1 MACRLHL
8 PARRAPLLPSSFF
21 VLQRPCLN
29 VVLHKFLAKKTY
41 CRFRNSSFSEY
52 TEKHKHQIKN
62 VTSSS
67 KQSLMVSS
75 LIKMDNEIT
84 DQDLIFEENVLQN
97 PYVEDVWDK
106 YIQFLVSTTNSS
118 STKLLTIHERAVKAN
133 PKSRNLWLRYLRWR
147 MNALKTASTLTSPL
161 DEELE
166 QQYNKLNLVF
176 ERCIANME
184 SPGDF
189 EIWELYIKS
198 LWQDQCS
205 VTKTRRACDRA
216 LQSLDITEHS
226 KFWSSL
232 YLPFIRSSDK
242 IPIETACRVY
252 RRYVQFEPQHVEE
265 YISFLKNRG
274 RVAESSQ
281 RLVEILNDETFVSLL
296 NKSKHQM
303 WLELC
308 DLITKNVN
316 NTSVNNTED
325 GKKINVSAI
334 LRTAIK
340 KFTDEVGKLWASL
353 ADYYIRRGLF
363 EKARDIYEE
372 GLESVMTVRDFSLIF
387 DAYAA
392 FEENVLSSK
401 MMQEEEEEEEE
412 NDEIELRLARLEHLM
427 ERRPILLSSVMLRQ
441 NPHNV
446 HEWLKRISL
455 LSSSSSKEIV
465 STYSLAIQ
473 TVDAK
478 ASIGSISQ
486 VWIDF
491 AKFYEVHGDLDNARV
506 IFEKATKS
514 PNFKSVDELA
524 TIWCE
529 YAEFELRNKNFKQ
542 ALTLMKR
549 VLFVNHNKE
558 KRINNASN
566 TTKGEYD
573 ALLVQE
579 KVHKSIKLWMFYC
592 DLEESISP
600 ENARI
605 VYERILDLRIA
616 TPQIILNYAA
626 MLQESKFFEDSFH
639 VYERGVNL
647 FKFPHSIDIW
657 RAYLT
662 QFVDRFQ
669 DKKVER
675 ARDLFEQCCE
685 QAPPKDCKE
694 FFLEYAKLEEQF
706 GLSKRAMD
714 IYDQALTKM
723 KSASDKIEVLD
734 IYVKRAMD
742 FFGVGKVRSIYEKII
757 EDDDDDDDD
766 NDDDGTTKKKKKK
779 NRLDDNSTKII
790 CVKYA
795 ELEVSLGEID
805 RARALYTHASQF
817 SNPAQDGTFWG
828 QWNDF
833 EVKNGN
839 EDTFRD
845 MLRVKRSVAASF
857 SQMHFNMSV
866 VEVPA
871 DALEPQAGGGGGKE
885 GEEEEDLMK
894 LLEREELENRNAA
907 PIAGFV
913 KSHVVGGDRDDVPKN
928 PEEID
933 LGFDDEE
940 EEGDDDE
947 PKTSVPSGVYGSLL
961 SSGGKK
967 REREDDE
974 EEE

>member
-1 MACRLHL
+1 
-8 PARRAPLLPSSFF
+8 
-21 VLQRPCLN
+21 
-29 VVLHKFLAKKTY
+29 
-41 CRFRNSSFSEY
+41 
-52 TEKHKHQIKN
+52 
-62 VTSSS
+62 
-67 KQSLMVSS
+67 MVSS
-75 LIKMDNEIT
+75 LIKMDNDEIT

-401 MMQEEEEEEEE
+401 MMQEEEEE

-779 NRLDDNSTKII
+779 NRLDDNSTKIV

-885 GEEEEDLMK
+885 GEEEEVLMK

-967 REREDDE
+967 RERKDDE

>member
-1 MACRLHL
+1 
-8 PARRAPLLPSSFF
+8 
-21 VLQRPCLN
+21 
-29 VVLHKFLAKKTY
+29 
-41 CRFRNSSFSEY
+41 
-52 TEKHKHQIKN
+52 
-62 VTSSS
+62 
-67 KQSLMVSS
+67 
-75 LIKMDNEIT
+75 
-84 DQDLIFEENVLQN
+84 
-97 PYVEDVWDK
+97 
-106 YIQFLVSTTNSS
+106 
-118 STKLLTIHERAVKAN
+118 
-133 PKSRNLWLRYLRWR
+133 

-714 IYDQALTKM
+714 IYDQAFTKM

-742 FFGVGKVRSIYEKII
+742 FFGIGKVRSIYEKII

>member
-1 MACRLHL
+1 
-8 PARRAPLLPSSFF
+8 
-21 VLQRPCLN
+21 
-29 VVLHKFLAKKTY
+29 
-41 CRFRNSSFSEY
+41 
-52 TEKHKHQIKN
+52 
-62 VTSSS
+62 
-67 KQSLMVSS
+67 MVSS
-75 LIKMDNEIT
+75 LIKMDNDEIT

-401 MMQEEEEEEEE
+401 MMQEEEEEEE

-757 EDDDDDDDD
+757 DDDDDDD

-779 NRLDDNSTKII
+779 NRLDDNSTKIV

-885 GEEEEDLMK
+885 GEEEEVLMK

-967 REREDDE
+967 RERKDDE

>member
-1 MACRLHL
+1 MGNANQFDDL
-8 PARRAPLLPSSFF
+8 
-21 VLQRPCLN
+21 
-29 VVLHKFLAKKTY
+29 
-41 CRFRNSSFSEY
+41 
-52 TEKHKHQIKN
+52 
-62 VTSSS
+62 
-67 KQSLMVSS
+67 
-75 LIKMDNEIT
+75 EIT
-84 DQDLIFEENVLQN
+84 DQDLIFEENILQN

-106 YIQFLVSTTNSS
+106 YIQFLSSNSS
-118 STKLLTIHERAVKAN
+118 SFSKLLTIHERAVKAN
-133 PKSRNLWLRYLRWR
+133 PKSRNLWLKYLRWR
-147 MNALKTASTLTSPL
+147 LNELKESNNQSI
-161 DEELE
+161 ELNSNE
-166 QQYNKLNLVF
+166 FNKMNLVF
-176 ERCIANME
+176 ERCIANI
-184 SPGDF
+184 SNDF
-189 EIWELYIKS
+189 EIWELYIKT
-198 LWQDQCS
+198 LWQDQYLI
-205 VTKTRRACDRA
+205 TKTRRVCDRA

-265 YISFLKNRG
+265 YIAFLKNRG
-274 RVAESSQ
+274 RFAESSQ
-281 RLVEILNDETFVSLL
+281 RLVEILNDENFVSLL

-308 DLITKNVN
+308 DLIT
-316 NTSVNNTED
+316 T
-325 GKKINVSAI
+325 KIDESKENSILSHSSSSLNVSAI
-334 LRTAIK
+334 LRSAMR
-340 KFTDEVGKLWASL
+340 KFPKDEVGKLWASL

-372 GLESVMTVRDFSLIF
+372 GLETVMTVRDFSLIF

-392 FEENVLSSK
+392 FEESVLSSK
-401 MMQEEEEEEEE
+401 MEEE
-412 NDEIELRLARLEHLM
+412 NENDENDDEIELRLARLEHLM

-455 LSSSSSKEIV
+455 LSSSNESSSTANSKEIV
-465 STYSLAIQ
+465 STYSLALQ

-486 VWIDF
+486 VWTDF

-506 IFEKATKS
+506 IFEKATNS

-542 ALTLMKR
+542 ALALMKR
-549 VLFVNHNKE
+549 VLLGNRNKE
-558 KRINNASN
+558 ERRNINASN

-592 DLEESISP
+592 DLEESVSP

-605 VYERILDLRIA
+605 VYEKILDLRIA

-647 FKFPHSIDIW
+647 FNFPHSIDIW

-669 DKKVER
+669 GKKVER

-714 IYDQALTKM
+714 IYDQALTKI
-723 KSASDKIEVLD
+723 KSMSDKLEVLD

-757 EDDDDDDDD
+757 DDDGDDDD
-766 NDDDGTTKKKKKK
+766 NTYDAKKKKK
-779 NRLDDNSTKII
+779 NRLDDNSTKIV

-871 DALEPQAGGGGGKE
+871 DALEPQAGGGGEE
-885 GEEEEDLMK
+885 GDGEEDLMK
-894 LLEREELENRNAA
+894 QLEREELENRNAA

-933 LGFDDEE
+933 LGFDDDDD
-940 EEGDDDE
+940 DDDE
-947 PKTSVPSGVYGSLL
+947 PKTSVPSGVFGSLL
-961 SSGGKK
+961 SAGDGSGGKK
-967 REREDDE
+967 REREE
-974 EEE
+974 

>member
-1 MACRLHL
+1 
-8 PARRAPLLPSSFF
+8 
-21 VLQRPCLN
+21 
-29 VVLHKFLAKKTY
+29 
-41 CRFRNSSFSEY
+41 
-52 TEKHKHQIKN
+52 
-62 VTSSS
+62 
-67 KQSLMVSS
+67 MVSS

-161 DEELE
+161 NEELE

-205 VTKTRRACDRA
+205 VTKTRRVCDRA

-281 RLVEILNDETFVSLL
+281 RLVEILNDENFVSLL

-401 MMQEEEEEEEE
+401 MMQEEEEEENEE
-412 NDEIELRLARLEHLM
+412 DLDENKNDEIELRLARLEHLM

-455 LSSSSSKEIV
+455 LFSSSSKEIV

-558 KRINNASN
+558 ERINNASN

-757 EDDDDDDDD
+757 DDDDDDDD
-766 NDDDGTTKKKKKK
+766 NDNDGTRKKKKKKK
-779 NRLDDNSTKII
+779 NRLDDNSTKIV

-795 ELEVSLGEID
+795 ELEVSLDEID

-871 DALEPQAGGGGGKE
+871 DALEPQAVGGGGKE

-947 PKTSVPSGVYGSLL
+947 PKKSVPSGVYGSLL

>member
-1 MACRLHL
+1 
-8 PARRAPLLPSSFF
+8 
-21 VLQRPCLN
+21 
-29 VVLHKFLAKKTY
+29 
-41 CRFRNSSFSEY
+41 
-52 TEKHKHQIKN
+52 
-62 VTSSS
+62 
-67 KQSLMVSS
+67 MVSS
-75 LIKMDNEIT
+75 LIKMDNDEIT

-412 NDEIELRLARLEHLM
+412 EENDEIELRLARLEHLM

-558 KRINNASN
+558 VRINNASN

-757 EDDDDDDDD
+757 DDDDDDDD
-766 NDDDGTTKKKKKK
+766 DNNDDDGTTKKKKKK
-779 NRLDDNSTKII
+779 NRLDDNSTKIV

>member
-1 MACRLHL
+1 MTFDD
-8 PARRAPLLPSSFF
+8 S
-21 VLQRPCLN
+21 
-29 VVLHKFLAKKTY
+29 K
-41 CRFRNSSFSEY
+41 RNHINIS
-52 TEKHKHQIKN
+52 
-62 VTSSS
+62 
-67 KQSLMVSS
+67 
-75 LIKMDNEIT
+75 DA
-84 DQDLIFEENVLQN
+84 DLVFEENCLQN
-97 PYVEDVWDK
+97 PFVEDVWDK
-106 YIQFLVSTTNSS
+106 YVTY
-118 STKLLTIHERAVKAN
+118 LLTSNTSKDEDEDEKIMVVYERAVKAN
-133 PKSRNLWLRYLRWR
+133 PKSRNLWLKYLRW
-147 MNALKTASTLTSPL
+147 LKKDLIITSNSSSIF
-161 DEELE
+161 
-166 QQYNKLNLVF
+166 NKLNMVF
-176 ERCIANME
+176 ERCINNIHD
-184 SPGDF
+184 DF
-189 EIWELYIKS
+189 EIWEVYVKC
-198 LWQDQCS
+198 LWQDQYLI
-205 VTKTRRACDRA
+205 TKTRQVCDRA
-216 LQSLDITEHS
+216 LQSLDITEHG
-226 KFWSSL
+226 KFWSTV

-242 IPIETACRVY
+242 IPVETACRVY
-252 RRYVQFEPQHVEE
+252 RRYVQFEPTHAEE
-265 YISFLKNRG
+265 FIAFLKNRG
-274 RVAESSQ
+274 RIMESSQ
-281 RLVEILNDETFVSLL
+281 RLVEIVNDDSFVSLL

-308 DLITKNVN
+308 DLITKNVTN
-316 NTSVNNTED
+316 NNNKQNEFQ
-325 GKKINVSAI
+325 KEEINVSAI
-334 LRTAIK
+334 LRTAIR
-340 KFTDEVGKLWASL
+340 KFTDEVGKLWSSL
-353 ADYYIRRGLF
+353 ADYYIRRGMF

-401 MMQEEEEEEEE
+401 ME
-412 NDEIELRLARLEHLM
+412 NDDEEDDGDDDDNETNDIELRLARLEHLM

-455 LSSSSSKEIV
+455 LNSSKEIV

-478 ASIGSISQ
+478 VSIGSISQ
-486 VWIDF
+486 VWIEF
-491 AKFYEVHGDLDNARV
+491 AKFYEVHGDLANSRV

-524 TIWCE
+524 SIWCE
-529 YAEFELRNKNFKQ
+529 FAELELRHRNFNQ

-549 VLFVNHNKE
+549 VLINHKE
-558 KRINNASN
+558 EQKKIENLSQQ
-566 TTKGEYD
+566 TKKEYD
-573 ALLVQE
+573 SLPVQE
-579 KVHKSIKLWMFYC
+579 KVHKSIKLWTFYC
-592 DLEESISP
+592 DLEESVSP
-600 ENARI
+600 ENARV
-605 VYERILDLRIA
+605 VYEKILDLRIA

-647 FKFPHSIDIW
+647 FNFPHSLEIW

-662 QFVDRFQ
+662 QFVTRFQ

-685 QAPPKDCKE
+685 QAPPKNCKE

-714 IYDQALTKM
+714 IYEQALK
-723 KSASDKIEVLD
+723 KINSSADKIEVLD

-742 FFGVGKVRSIYEKII
+742 FFGVGKVRSIYENII
-757 EDDDDDDDD
+757 DDDDD
-766 NDDDGTTKKKKKK
+766 NNEGEGGTTKKKKNK
-779 NRLDDNSTKII
+779 LEDNSTKIVCI
-790 CVKYA
+790 KYA

-857 SQMHFNMSV
+857 SQMHFNMAV

-871 DALEPQAGGGGGKE
+871 NALNPQDDGF
-885 GEEEEDLMK
+885 EEEDLMK
-894 LLEREELENRNAA
+894 QLEREELENRNAA

-913 KSHVVGGDRDDVPKN
+913 KSHVVGGDREDVPKN

-933 LGFDDEE
+933 LG
-940 EEGDDDE
+940 DDDDDDDDGDKDFI
-947 PKTSVPSGVYGSLL
+947 KTTVPSGVFG
-961 SSGGKK
+961 GMITGKK
-967 REREDDE
+967 RENDDDSTPTGE
-974 EEE
+974 PLGASFERIKQAKRSND

>member
-1 MACRLHL
+1 
-8 PARRAPLLPSSFF
+8 
-21 VLQRPCLN
+21 
-29 VVLHKFLAKKTY
+29 
-41 CRFRNSSFSEY
+41 
-52 TEKHKHQIKN
+52 
-62 VTSSS
+62 
-67 KQSLMVSS
+67 MVSS

-401 MMQEEEEEEEE
+401 MMQEEEEEKKK

-757 EDDDDDDDD
+757 DDDDDDD

>member
-1 MACRLHL
+1 MLFFAC
-8 PARRAPLLPSSFF
+8 
-21 VLQRPCLN
+21 
-29 VVLHKFLAKKTY
+29 
-41 CRFRNSSFSEY
+41 
-52 TEKHKHQIKN
+52 
-62 VTSSS
+62 SS
-67 KQSLMVSS
+67 KEKLLFQNTQRTSRTSKVHQQSLMVSS
-75 LIKMDNEIT
+75 MIKMDNDEIT

-412 NDEIELRLARLEHLM
+412 EENDEIELRLARLEHLM

-558 KRINNASN
+558 VRINNASN

-757 EDDDDDDDD
+757 DDDDDDDD
-766 NDDDGTTKKKKKK
+766 DNNDDDGTTKKKKKK
-779 NRLDDNSTKII
+779 NRLDDNSTKIV

>member
-1 MACRLHL
+1 
-8 PARRAPLLPSSFF
+8 
-21 VLQRPCLN
+21 
-29 VVLHKFLAKKTY
+29 
-41 CRFRNSSFSEY
+41 
-52 TEKHKHQIKN
+52 
-62 VTSSS
+62 
-67 KQSLMVSS
+67 
-75 LIKMDNEIT
+75 
-84 DQDLIFEENVLQN
+84 
-97 PYVEDVWDK
+97 
-106 YIQFLVSTTNSS
+106 
-118 STKLLTIHERAVKAN
+118 
-133 PKSRNLWLRYLRWR
+133 
-147 MNALKTASTLTSPL
+147 LKTASTLTSPL
-161 DEELE
+161 NEELE

-205 VTKTRRACDRA
+205 VTKTRRVCDRA

-281 RLVEILNDETFVSLL
+281 RLVEILNDENFVSLL

-401 MMQEEEEEEEE
+401 MMQEEEEEENEE
-412 NDEIELRLARLEHLM
+412 DLDENKNDEIELRLARLEHLM

-455 LSSSSSKEIV
+455 LFSSSSKEIV

-558 KRINNASN
+558 ERINNASN

-742 FFGVGKVRSIYEKII
+742 FFGVSKVRSIYEKII
-757 EDDDDDDDD
+757 DDDDDDDD
-766 NDDDGTTKKKKKK
+766 NDNDGTRKKKKKKK
-779 NRLDDNSTKII
+779 NRLDDNSTKIV

-795 ELEVSLGEID
+795 ELEVSLDEID

-871 DALEPQAGGGGGKE
+871 DALEPQAVGGGGKE

>member
-1 MACRLHL
+1 
-8 PARRAPLLPSSFF
+8 
-21 VLQRPCLN
+21 
-29 VVLHKFLAKKTY
+29 
-41 CRFRNSSFSEY
+41 
-52 TEKHKHQIKN
+52 
-62 VTSSS
+62 
-67 KQSLMVSS
+67 
-75 LIKMDNEIT
+75 
-84 DQDLIFEENVLQN
+84 
-97 PYVEDVWDK
+97 
-106 YIQFLVSTTNSS
+106 
-118 STKLLTIHERAVKAN
+118 
-133 PKSRNLWLRYLRWR
+133 

-161 DEELE
+161 NEELE

-205 VTKTRRACDRA
+205 VTKTRRVCDRA

-281 RLVEILNDETFVSLL
+281 RLVEILNDENFVSLL

-401 MMQEEEEEEEE
+401 MMQEEEEEENEE
-412 NDEIELRLARLEHLM
+412 DLDENKNDEIELRLARLEHLM

-455 LSSSSSKEIV
+455 LFSSSSKEIV

-558 KRINNASN
+558 ERINNASN

-742 FFGVGKVRSIYEKII
+742 FFGVSKVRSIYEKII
-757 EDDDDDDDD
+757 DDDDDDDD
-766 NDDDGTTKKKKKK
+766 NDNDGTTKKKKKKK
-779 NRLDDNSTKII
+779 NRLDDNSTKIV

-795 ELEVSLGEID
+795 ELEVSLDEID

-871 DALEPQAGGGGGKE
+871 DALEPQAVGGGGKE

>member
-1 MACRLHL
+1 
-8 PARRAPLLPSSFF
+8 
-21 VLQRPCLN
+21 
-29 VVLHKFLAKKTY
+29 
-41 CRFRNSSFSEY
+41 
-52 TEKHKHQIKN
+52 
-62 VTSSS
+62 
-67 KQSLMVSS
+67 MVSS
-75 LIKMDNEIT
+75 LIKMDNDEIT

-779 NRLDDNSTKII
+779 NRLDDNSTKIV

-885 GEEEEDLMK
+885 GEEEEVLMK

>member
-1 MACRLHL
+1 
-8 PARRAPLLPSSFF
+8 
-21 VLQRPCLN
+21 
-29 VVLHKFLAKKTY
+29 
-41 CRFRNSSFSEY
+41 
-52 TEKHKHQIKN
+52 
-62 VTSSS
+62 
-67 KQSLMVSS
+67 
-75 LIKMDNEIT
+75 
-84 DQDLIFEENVLQN
+84 
-97 PYVEDVWDK
+97 
-106 YIQFLVSTTNSS
+106 
-118 STKLLTIHERAVKAN
+118 
-133 PKSRNLWLRYLRWR
+133 

-392 FEENVLSSK
+392 FEEHVLSSK
-401 MMQEEEEEEEE
+401 ME
-412 NDEIELRLARLEHLM
+412 NDEDDHEIELRLARLEHLM

>member
-1 MACRLHL
+1 
-8 PARRAPLLPSSFF
+8 
-21 VLQRPCLN
+21 
-29 VVLHKFLAKKTY
+29 
-41 CRFRNSSFSEY
+41 
-52 TEKHKHQIKN
+52 
-62 VTSSS
+62 
-67 KQSLMVSS
+67 MVSS
-75 LIKMDNEIT
+75 LIKMDNDEIT

-558 KRINNASN
+558 VRINNASN

-757 EDDDDDDDD
+757 DDDDDDDD
-766 NDDDGTTKKKKKK
+766 NNDDDGTTKKKKKK
-779 NRLDDNSTKII
+779 NRLDDNSTKIV

>member
-1 MACRLHL
+1 
-8 PARRAPLLPSSFF
+8 
-21 VLQRPCLN
+21 
-29 VVLHKFLAKKTY
+29 
-41 CRFRNSSFSEY
+41 
-52 TEKHKHQIKN
+52 
-62 VTSSS
+62 
-67 KQSLMVSS
+67 MVSS

-147 MNALKTASTLTSPL
+147 MNALKTASLLTSPL

-281 RLVEILNDETFVSLL
+281 RLVEILNDENFVSLL

-401 MMQEEEEEEEE
+401 MMQEEEEEE

-558 KRINNASN
+558 ERINNASN

-757 EDDDDDDDD
+757 DDDDDDDD
-766 NDDDGTTKKKKKK
+766 NDNDGTRKKKKKKK
-779 NRLDDNSTKII
+779 NRLDDNSTKIV

-795 ELEVSLGEID
+795 ELEVSLDEID

>member
-1 MACRLHL
+1 
-8 PARRAPLLPSSFF
+8 
-21 VLQRPCLN
+21 
-29 VVLHKFLAKKTY
+29 
-41 CRFRNSSFSEY
+41 
-52 TEKHKHQIKN
+52 
-62 VTSSS
+62 
-67 KQSLMVSS
+67 
-75 LIKMDNEIT
+75 
-84 DQDLIFEENVLQN
+84 
-97 PYVEDVWDK
+97 
-106 YIQFLVSTTNSS
+106 
-118 STKLLTIHERAVKAN
+118 
-133 PKSRNLWLRYLRWR
+133 
-147 MNALKTASTLTSPL
+147 
-161 DEELE
+161 
-166 QQYNKLNLVF
+166 
-176 ERCIANME
+176 
-184 SPGDF
+184 
-189 EIWELYIKS
+189 
-198 LWQDQCS
+198 
-205 VTKTRRACDRA
+205 
-216 LQSLDITEHS
+216 
-226 KFWSSL
+226 
-232 YLPFIRSSDK
+232 
-242 IPIETACRVY
+242 
-252 RRYVQFEPQHVEE
+252 
-265 YISFLKNRG
+265 
-274 RVAESSQ
+274 
-281 RLVEILNDETFVSLL
+281 
-296 NKSKHQM
+296 
-303 WLELC
+303 
-308 DLITKNVN
+308 
-316 NTSVNNTED
+316 
-325 GKKINVSAI
+325 
-334 LRTAIK
+334 
-340 KFTDEVGKLWASL
+340 
-353 ADYYIRRGLF
+353 
-363 EKARDIYEE
+363 
-372 GLESVMTVRDFSLIF
+372 
-387 DAYAA
+387 
-392 FEENVLSSK
+392 
-401 MMQEEEEEEEE
+401 
-412 NDEIELRLARLEHLM
+412 
-427 ERRPILLSSVMLRQ
+427 
-441 NPHNV
+441 
-446 HEWLKRISL
+446 
-455 LSSSSSKEIV
+455 
-465 STYSLAIQ
+465 
-473 TVDAK
+473 
-478 ASIGSISQ
+478 
-486 VWIDF
+486 
-491 AKFYEVHGDLDNARV
+491 
-506 IFEKATKS
+506 
-514 PNFKSVDELA
+514 
-524 TIWCE
+524 
-529 YAEFELRNKNFKQ
+529 
-542 ALTLMKR
+542 
-549 VLFVNHNKE
+549 
-558 KRINNASN
+558 
-566 TTKGEYD
+566 
-573 ALLVQE
+573 
-579 KVHKSIKLWMFYC
+579 MFYC

-795 ELEVSLGEID
+795 ELE
-805 RARALYTHASQF
+805 
-817 SNPAQDGTFWG
+817 
-828 QWNDF
+828 
-833 EVKNGN
+833 
-839 EDTFRD
+839 
-845 MLRVKRSVAASF
+845 AASF

>member
-1 MACRLHL
+1 
-8 PARRAPLLPSSFF
+8 
-21 VLQRPCLN
+21 
-29 VVLHKFLAKKTY
+29 
-41 CRFRNSSFSEY
+41 
-52 TEKHKHQIKN
+52 
-62 VTSSS
+62 
-67 KQSLMVSS
+67 MVSS
-75 LIKMDNEIT
+75 LIKMDNDEIT

-766 NDDDGTTKKKKKK
+766 NGTTKKKKKK

>member
-1 MACRLHL
+1 
-8 PARRAPLLPSSFF
+8 
-21 VLQRPCLN
+21 
-29 VVLHKFLAKKTY
+29 
-41 CRFRNSSFSEY
+41 
-52 TEKHKHQIKN
+52 
-62 VTSSS
+62 
-67 KQSLMVSS
+67 
-75 LIKMDNEIT
+75 MDNEIT

-542 ALTLMKR
+542 ALALMKR

-766 NDDDGTTKKKKKK
+766 NGTTKKKKKK

>member
-1 MACRLHL
+1 M
-8 PARRAPLLPSSFF
+8 LLLVLCKGKKREIFQTLLFPSKDTNTSRTSK
-21 VLQRPCLN
+21 V
-29 VVLHKFLAKKTY
+29 
-41 CRFRNSSFSEY
+41 
-52 TEKHKHQIKN
+52 HQ
-62 VTSSS
+62 
-67 KQSLMVSS
+67 QSLMVSS

-281 RLVEILNDETFVSLL
+281 RLVEILNDENFVSLL

-558 KRINNASN
+558 ERINNASN

-757 EDDDDDDDD
+757 DDDDDDDD

-947 PKTSVPSGVYGSLL
+947 PKTSVPSGVYGTLL

>member
-1 MACRLHL
+1 
-8 PARRAPLLPSSFF
+8 
-21 VLQRPCLN
+21 
-29 VVLHKFLAKKTY
+29 
-41 CRFRNSSFSEY
+41 
-52 TEKHKHQIKN
+52 
-62 VTSSS
+62 
-67 KQSLMVSS
+67 MVSS
-75 LIKMDNEIT
+75 LIKMDNDEIT

-401 MMQEEEEEEEE
+401 MMQEEEEEEE

-885 GEEEEDLMK
+885 GEEEEVLMK

>member
-1 MACRLHL
+1 
-8 PARRAPLLPSSFF
+8 
-21 VLQRPCLN
+21 
-29 VVLHKFLAKKTY
+29 
-41 CRFRNSSFSEY
+41 
-52 TEKHKHQIKN
+52 
-62 VTSSS
+62 
-67 KQSLMVSS
+67 
-75 LIKMDNEIT
+75 
-84 DQDLIFEENVLQN
+84 
-97 PYVEDVWDK
+97 
-106 YIQFLVSTTNSS
+106 
-118 STKLLTIHERAVKAN
+118 
-133 PKSRNLWLRYLRWR
+133 
-147 MNALKTASTLTSPL
+147 
-161 DEELE
+161 
-166 QQYNKLNLVF
+166 
-176 ERCIANME
+176 
-184 SPGDF
+184 
-189 EIWELYIKS
+189 
-198 LWQDQCS
+198 
-205 VTKTRRACDRA
+205 
-216 LQSLDITEHS
+216 
-226 KFWSSL
+226 
-232 YLPFIRSSDK
+232 
-242 IPIETACRVY
+242 
-252 RRYVQFEPQHVEE
+252 
-265 YISFLKNRG
+265 
-274 RVAESSQ
+274 
-281 RLVEILNDETFVSLL
+281 
-296 NKSKHQM
+296 
-303 WLELC
+303 
-308 DLITKNVN
+308 
-316 NTSVNNTED
+316 
-325 GKKINVSAI
+325 
-334 LRTAIK
+334 
-340 KFTDEVGKLWASL
+340 
-353 ADYYIRRGLF
+353 
-363 EKARDIYEE
+363 
-372 GLESVMTVRDFSLIF
+372 MTVRDFSLIF

-401 MMQEEEEEEEE
+401 MMQEEEEEEE

>member
-1 MACRLHL
+1 
-8 PARRAPLLPSSFF
+8 
-21 VLQRPCLN
+21 
-29 VVLHKFLAKKTY
+29 
-41 CRFRNSSFSEY
+41 
-52 TEKHKHQIKN
+52 
-62 VTSSS
+62 
-67 KQSLMVSS
+67 MVSS
-75 LIKMDNEIT
+75 LIKMDNDEIT

-757 EDDDDDDDD
+757 DDDDDDD

-779 NRLDDNSTKII
+779 NRLDDNSTKIV

-885 GEEEEDLMK
+885 GEEEEVLMK

-967 REREDDE
+967 RERKDDE

>member
-1 MACRLHL
+1 
-8 PARRAPLLPSSFF
+8 
-21 VLQRPCLN
+21 
-29 VVLHKFLAKKTY
+29 
-41 CRFRNSSFSEY
+41 
-52 TEKHKHQIKN
+52 
-62 VTSSS
+62 
-67 KQSLMVSS
+67 
-75 LIKMDNEIT
+75 MDNEIT

-401 MMQEEEEEEEE
+401 MMQEEEEEE

-455 LSSSSSKEIV
+455 LSSSKEIV

-478 ASIGSISQ
+478 VSIGSIAQ
-486 VWIDF
+486 VWTDF

-529 YAEFELRNKNFKQ
+529 YAEFELRHKNFKQ
-542 ALTLMKR
+542 ALELMKR
-549 VLFVNHNKE
+549 VLVNHKE
-558 KRINNASN
+558 EARKKVNNAS
-566 TTKGEYD
+566 TKGEYD
-573 ALLVQE
+573 SLLVQE
-579 KVHKSIKLWMFYC
+579 KVHKSIKLWMLYC
-592 DLEESISP
+592 DLEESVSP
-600 ENARI
+600 ENARV
-605 VYERILDLRIA
+605 VYEKILDLRIA

-647 FKFPHSIDIW
+647 FNFPHSIDIW

-669 DKKVER
+669 GTKVER

-685 QAPPKDCKE
+685 QAPPKYCKE
-694 FFLEYAKLEEQF
+694 FFLGFAKLEEQF

-714 IYDQALTKM
+714 IYDQALKKI
-723 KSASDKIEVLD
+723 KSPADKIEVLD
-734 IYVKRAMD
+734 IYVKRAME

-757 EDDDDDDDD
+757 DDDDDDDE
-766 NDDDGTTKKKKKK
+766 TKK
-779 NRLDDNSTKII
+779 NSLDDHSTKIV

-795 ELEVSLGEID
+795 ELEASLGEID

-871 DALEPQAGGGGGKE
+871 DALEPQSGGEGNKE
-885 GEEEEDLMK
+885 GEEEDLMK
-894 LLEREELENRNAA
+894 QLEREELENRNAA

-940 EEGDDDE
+940 DDDKE
-947 PKTSVPSGVYGSLL
+947 VLKTSVPSGVYGSLL
-961 SSGGKK
+961 SADGGGKK
-967 REREDDE
+967 REREDE
-974 EEE
+974 E

>member
-1 MACRLHL
+1 
-8 PARRAPLLPSSFF
+8 
-21 VLQRPCLN
+21 
-29 VVLHKFLAKKTY
+29 
-41 CRFRNSSFSEY
+41 
-52 TEKHKHQIKN
+52 
-62 VTSSS
+62 
-67 KQSLMVSS
+67 MVSS
-75 LIKMDNEIT
+75 LIKMDNDEIT

-401 MMQEEEEEEEE
+401 MMQEEEEEEE

-558 KRINNASN
+558 VRINNASN

-675 ARDLFEQCCE
+675 AREVFEQCCE

-779 NRLDDNSTKII
+779 NRLDDNSTKIV

-967 REREDDE
+967 RERKDDE

>member
-1 MACRLHL
+1 
-8 PARRAPLLPSSFF
+8 
-21 VLQRPCLN
+21 
-29 VVLHKFLAKKTY
+29 
-41 CRFRNSSFSEY
+41 
-52 TEKHKHQIKN
+52 
-62 VTSSS
+62 
-67 KQSLMVSS
+67 
-75 LIKMDNEIT
+75 
-84 DQDLIFEENVLQN
+84 
-97 PYVEDVWDK
+97 
-106 YIQFLVSTTNSS
+106 
-118 STKLLTIHERAVKAN
+118 
-133 PKSRNLWLRYLRWR
+133 
-147 MNALKTASTLTSPL
+147 MNALKTASLLTSPL

-281 RLVEILNDETFVSLL
+281 RLVEILNDENFVSLL

-401 MMQEEEEEEEE
+401 MMQEEEEEE

-573 ALLVQE
+573 TLLVQE

-757 EDDDDDDDD
+757 DDDDDDDD

-779 NRLDDNSTKII
+779 NRLDDNSTKIV

-795 ELEVSLGEID
+795 ELEVSLDEID

-871 DALEPQAGGGGGKE
+871 DALEPQAVGGGGKE

>member
-1 MACRLHL
+1 
-8 PARRAPLLPSSFF
+8 
-21 VLQRPCLN
+21 
-29 VVLHKFLAKKTY
+29 
-41 CRFRNSSFSEY
+41 
-52 TEKHKHQIKN
+52 
-62 VTSSS
+62 
-67 KQSLMVSS
+67 
-75 LIKMDNEIT
+75 
-84 DQDLIFEENVLQN
+84 
-97 PYVEDVWDK
+97 
-106 YIQFLVSTTNSS
+106 
-118 STKLLTIHERAVKAN
+118 
-133 PKSRNLWLRYLRWR
+133 

-161 DEELE
+161 NEELE

-205 VTKTRRACDRA
+205 VTKTRRVCDRA

-281 RLVEILNDETFVSLL
+281 RLVEILNDENFVSLL

-401 MMQEEEEEEEE
+401 MMQEEEEEENEE
-412 NDEIELRLARLEHLM
+412 DLDENKNDEIELRLARLEHLM

-455 LSSSSSKEIV
+455 LFSSSSKEIV

-558 KRINNASN
+558 ERINNASN

-742 FFGVGKVRSIYEKII
+742 FFGVSKVRSIYEKII
-757 EDDDDDDDD
+757 DDDDDDDD
-766 NDDDGTTKKKKKK
+766 NDNDGTRKKKKKKK
-779 NRLDDNSTKII
+779 NRLDDNSTKIV

-795 ELEVSLGEID
+795 ELEVSLDEID

-871 DALEPQAGGGGGKE
+871 DALEPQAVGGGGKE

-947 PKTSVPSGVYGSLL
+947 EEEGDDDEPKTSVPSGVYGSLL

>member
-1 MACRLHL
+1 MGALEQQTATALEMH
-8 PARRAPLLPSSFF
+8 AD
-21 VLQRPCLN
+21 
-29 VVLHKFLAKKTY
+29 H
-41 CRFRNSSFSEY
+41 
-52 TEKHKHQIKN
+52 
-62 VTSSS
+62 
-67 KQSLMVSS
+67 
-75 LIKMDNEIT
+75 EIT
-84 DQDLIFEENVLQN
+84 DQDLVFEENCLQN

-106 YIQFLVSTTNSS
+106 YIQFLLNNNSNPS
-118 STKLLTIHERAVKAN
+118 FSKILTIHERAVKAN

-558 KRINNASN
+558 VRINNASN

-757 EDDDDDDDD
+757 DDDDDDDD

-779 NRLDDNSTKII
+779 NRLDDNSTKIV

>member
-1 MACRLHL
+1 
-8 PARRAPLLPSSFF
+8 
-21 VLQRPCLN
+21 
-29 VVLHKFLAKKTY
+29 
-41 CRFRNSSFSEY
+41 
-52 TEKHKHQIKN
+52 
-62 VTSSS
+62 
-67 KQSLMVSS
+67 MVSS
-75 LIKMDNEIT
+75 MIKMDNDEIT

-558 KRINNASN
+558 VRINNASN

-757 EDDDDDDDD
+757 DDDDDDDDD
-766 NDDDGTTKKKKKK
+766 NNDDDDGTTKKKKKK
-779 NRLDDNSTKII
+779 NRLDDNSTKIV

>member
-1 MACRLHL
+1 
-8 PARRAPLLPSSFF
+8 
-21 VLQRPCLN
+21 
-29 VVLHKFLAKKTY
+29 
-41 CRFRNSSFSEY
+41 
-52 TEKHKHQIKN
+52 
-62 VTSSS
+62 
-67 KQSLMVSS
+67 MVSS

-147 MNALKTASTLTSPL
+147 MNALKTASLLTSPL

-205 VTKTRRACDRA
+205 VTKTRRVCDRA

-281 RLVEILNDETFVSLL
+281 RLVEILNDENFVSLL

-401 MMQEEEEEEEE
+401 MMQEEEEEE

-558 KRINNASN
+558 ERINNASN

-757 EDDDDDDDD
+757 DDDDDDDD

-779 NRLDDNSTKII
+779 NRLDDNSTKIV

-795 ELEVSLGEID
+795 ELEVSLDEID

>member
-1 MACRLHL
+1 
-8 PARRAPLLPSSFF
+8 
-21 VLQRPCLN
+21 
-29 VVLHKFLAKKTY
+29 
-41 CRFRNSSFSEY
+41 
-52 TEKHKHQIKN
+52 
-62 VTSSS
+62 
-67 KQSLMVSS
+67 MVSS
-75 LIKMDNEIT
+75 LIKMDNDEIT

>member
-1 MACRLHL
+1 
-8 PARRAPLLPSSFF
+8 
-21 VLQRPCLN
+21 
-29 VVLHKFLAKKTY
+29 
-41 CRFRNSSFSEY
+41 
-52 TEKHKHQIKN
+52 
-62 VTSSS
+62 
-67 KQSLMVSS
+67 MVSS
-75 LIKMDNEIT
+75 LIKMDNDEIT

-401 MMQEEEEEEEE
+401 MMQEEEEEEE

-558 KRINNASN
+558 VRINNASN

-579 KVHKSIKLWMFYC
+579 KVHKSSKLSMFYC

-675 ARDLFEQCCE
+675 AREVFEQCCE

-779 NRLDDNSTKII
+779 NRLDDNSTKIV

>member
-1 MACRLHL
+1 
-8 PARRAPLLPSSFF
+8 
-21 VLQRPCLN
+21 
-29 VVLHKFLAKKTY
+29 
-41 CRFRNSSFSEY
+41 
-52 TEKHKHQIKN
+52 
-62 VTSSS
+62 
-67 KQSLMVSS
+67 
-75 LIKMDNEIT
+75 
-84 DQDLIFEENVLQN
+84 
-97 PYVEDVWDK
+97 
-106 YIQFLVSTTNSS
+106 
-118 STKLLTIHERAVKAN
+118 
-133 PKSRNLWLRYLRWR
+133 

-161 DEELE
+161 NEELE

-205 VTKTRRACDRA
+205 VTKTRRVCDRA

-281 RLVEILNDETFVSLL
+281 RLVEILNDENFVSLL

-401 MMQEEEEEEEE
+401 MMQEEEEEENEE
-412 NDEIELRLARLEHLM
+412 DLDENKNDEIELRLARLEHLM

-455 LSSSSSKEIV
+455 LFSSSSKEIV

-558 KRINNASN
+558 ERINNASN

-742 FFGVGKVRSIYEKII
+742 FFGVSKVRSIYEKII
-757 EDDDDDDDD
+757 DDDDDDDD
-766 NDDDGTTKKKKKK
+766 NDNDGTRKKKKKKK
-779 NRLDDNSTKII
+779 NRLDDNSTKIV

-795 ELEVSLGEID
+795 ELEVSLDEID

-871 DALEPQAGGGGGKE
+871 DALEPQAVGGGGKE

>member
-1 MACRLHL
+1 
-8 PARRAPLLPSSFF
+8 
-21 VLQRPCLN
+21 
-29 VVLHKFLAKKTY
+29 
-41 CRFRNSSFSEY
+41 
-52 TEKHKHQIKN
+52 
-62 VTSSS
+62 
-67 KQSLMVSS
+67 MVSS
-75 LIKMDNEIT
+75 LIKMDNDEIT

-779 NRLDDNSTKII
+779 NRLDDNSTKIV

>member
-1 MACRLHL
+1 
-8 PARRAPLLPSSFF
+8 
-21 VLQRPCLN
+21 
-29 VVLHKFLAKKTY
+29 
-41 CRFRNSSFSEY
+41 
-52 TEKHKHQIKN
+52 
-62 VTSSS
+62 
-67 KQSLMVSS
+67 MVSS
-75 LIKMDNEIT
+75 MIKMDNDEIT

-412 NDEIELRLARLEHLM
+412 EENDEIELRLARLEHLM

-558 KRINNASN
+558 VRINNASN

-757 EDDDDDDDD
+757 DDDDDDDDD
-766 NDDDGTTKKKKKK
+766 NNDDDDGTTKKKKKK
-779 NRLDDNSTKII
+779 NRLDDNSTKIV

>member
-1 MACRLHL
+1 M
-8 PARRAPLLPSSFF
+8 
-21 VLQRPCLN
+21 N
-29 VVLHKFLAKKTY
+29 
-41 CRFRNSSFSEY
+41 N
-52 TEKHKHQIKN
+52 N
-62 VTSSS
+62 
-67 KQSLMVSS
+67 
-75 LIKMDNEIT
+75 NEIT

-106 YIQFLVSTTNSS
+106 YIQFLVSTTTTTNSS
-118 STKLLTIHERAVKAN
+118 SFSTKLLTIHERAVKAN

-161 DEELE
+161 NEELE

-205 VTKTRRACDRA
+205 VTKTRRVCDRA

-281 RLVEILNDETFVSLL
+281 RLVEILNDENFVSLL

-401 MMQEEEEEEEE
+401 MMQEEEEEENEE
-412 NDEIELRLARLEHLM
+412 DLDENKNDEIELRLARLEHLM

-455 LSSSSSKEIV
+455 LFSSSSKEIV

-558 KRINNASN
+558 ERINNASN

-742 FFGVGKVRSIYEKII
+742 FFGVSKVRSIYEKII
-757 EDDDDDDDD
+757 DDDDDDDD
-766 NDDDGTTKKKKKK
+766 NDNDGTRKKKKKKK
-779 NRLDDNSTKII
+779 NRLDDNSTKIV

-795 ELEVSLGEID
+795 ELEVSLDEID

-871 DALEPQAGGGGGKE
+871 DALEPQAVGGGGKE

>member
-1 MACRLHL
+1 
-8 PARRAPLLPSSFF
+8 
-21 VLQRPCLN
+21 
-29 VVLHKFLAKKTY
+29 
-41 CRFRNSSFSEY
+41 
-52 TEKHKHQIKN
+52 
-62 VTSSS
+62 
-67 KQSLMVSS
+67 MVSS
-75 LIKMDNEIT
+75 LIKMDNDEIT

-766 NDDDGTTKKKKKK
+766 NDDDGTTKKKK